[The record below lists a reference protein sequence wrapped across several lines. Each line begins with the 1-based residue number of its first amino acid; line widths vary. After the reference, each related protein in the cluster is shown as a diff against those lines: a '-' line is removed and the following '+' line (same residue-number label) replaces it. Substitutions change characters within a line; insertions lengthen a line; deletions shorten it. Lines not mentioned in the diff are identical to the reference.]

1 MGGKVSPGV
10 RVLFIAKQKKNV
22 DTFETTIAALLARG
36 HHVTLAIQERDLE
49 RDRRLAERMAHDGFT
64 VVACPEERGDRWRRS
79 APLIRSA
86 RDWAHYYQP
95 PYARASKLHQRALTR
110 LLRELGASA
119 TLDVDALPLSI
130 QAGGRLR
137 DALAQV
143 EDSIPADPLHEEFI
157 ARHAPDVLLVTPG
170 LHFGSGQ
177 TDFIKAARARQVP
190 VWMLLFSWDNLS
202 TKGALHARPDRLFV
216 WNARQVQEAA
226 ELHGYP
232 AERVTIV
239 GAPRFDEFFALR
251 SQVSRDAFF
260 APMGLDPRRRTL
272 LYLCSSRFI
281 AAEETSFIRTWLA
294 ALRASAAQD
303 VSDCNV
309 IVRPHPDVPL
319 DTDIPTETIT
329 WRQLPQASGF
339 LHRPFG
345 DPQAVVLRTTYSTPQ
360 AFYECLHHADAVVAL
375 NTSAELEAGIAGRP
389 VLTVLATGEAA
400 DGQAH
405 TLHFDYLLRDHG
417 GFVRY
422 APHLDTHVAQL
433 ADTLATPGTA
443 DTIRAF
449 VLQFLRPLGDAPVA
463 PRLANALSEAFDA
476 LSAVDAAEQAGTP
489 ETVPTRGLADANDRE
504 KGTEHGESLTQTIKV
519 LTVDRAPGIRILG
532 TPDTKRVRRRGQ
544 LLLDPAVA
552 DWLDGHVGPGDVFYD
567 VGAGL
572 GAYSLVAAI
581 TRGALAVAFEPGFA
595 AYKTLCDN
603 VRLNDATHGVLTL
616 PVALGDRV
624 GLFELEFSGAV
635 GGDGHAL
642 RNREWKARREARDD
656 KQGQPVC
663 AERLDGIPARYGVP
677 APHAL
682 RVAVRREG
690 KRVLDGAATLLTGVT
705 LRHVLVTVARRD
717 EVAAVL
723 ATLTDAGFVL
733 SQERDGGDLGYSV
746 MLSRP
751 DTSGTGQSRWQQL
764 RQAVGRR

>member
-1 MGGKVSPGV
+1 M

-22 DTFETTIAALLARG
+22 DTFETTITALLARG

-49 RDRRLAERMAHDGFT
+49 RDRRLTERIGHERFA

-79 APLIRSA
+79 APLLRSA

-95 PYARASKLHQRALTR
+95 LYARASKLHQRALTR

-119 TLDVDALPLSI
+119 ALDVDALPLSAP
-130 QAGGRLR
+130 AGARLR
-137 DALAQV
+137 DTLAQL
-143 EDSIPADPLHEEFI
+143 EDTIPADPLHEEFV
-157 ARHAPDVLLVTPG
+157 ARHTPDVLLVTPG

-177 TDFIKAARARQVP
+177 TDFMKAARTQRVP

-202 TKGALHARPDRLFV
+202 TKGALHAKPDRLFV
-216 WNARQVQEAA
+216 WNARQVQEATD
-226 ELHGYP
+226 LHGFP
-232 AERVTIV
+232 AERVTVV
-239 GAPRFDEFFALR
+239 GAPRFDEFFELR
-251 SQVSRDAFF
+251 SQISRKQFF
-260 APMGLDPRRRTL
+260 APMGLDPTRRTL

-294 ALRASAAQD
+294 ALRHSASQEVAG
-303 VSDCNV
+303 CNV

-319 DTDIPTETIT
+319 DADVETDTIT

-339 LHRPFG
+339 VHRPF
-345 DPQAVVLRTTYSTPQ
+345 DDARTVVLRTTYSTPQ

-375 NTSAELEAGIAGRP
+375 NTSAELEAGIVGRP

-422 APHLDTHVAQL
+422 APNLDTHVAQL
-433 ADTLATPGTA
+433 ADTLTTPGTSEA
-443 DTIRAF
+443 IRAF
-449 VLQFLRPLGDAPVA
+449 VLEFLRPLGDAPVA
-463 PRLANALSEAFDA
+463 PRLADA
-476 LSAVDAAEQAGTP
+476 LVDAFAALPSAEARGTDDTSDVHAQHREPTAGGAGGDDVEP
-489 ETVPTRGLADANDRE
+489 AHGDAPV
-504 KGTEHGESLTQTIKV
+504 TKV

-544 LLLDPAVA
+544 LLLDPVVA
-552 DWLDGHVGPGDVFYD
+552 DWIDAHVGPGDVFYD
-567 VGAGL
+567 IGAGVGAY
-572 GAYSLVAAI
+572 ALVAAV

-616 PVALGDRV
+616 PIALGDRV
-624 GLFELEFSGAV
+624 GLFELEFSGPV

-663 AERLDGIPARYGVP
+663 AERLDEIPTRYGVP
-677 APHAL
+677 TPHAL
-682 RVAVRREG
+682 RIAVRREG
-690 KRVLDGAATLLTGVT
+690 ARIIDGATNLLGGGT
-705 LRHVLVTVARRD
+705 LRHVLVTVGRPDDA
-717 EVAAVL
+717 AAVSSRL
-723 ATLTDAGFVL
+723 ASAGFVL
-733 SQERDGGDLGYSV
+733 SHEHDGGDLGYT
-746 MLSRP
+746 LLFSRP
-751 DTSGTGQSRWQQL
+751 ESLGSTRSRWQPW
-764 RQAVGRR
+764 RQVLGRH